1 MPGVTLMFSPEE
13 ITEVSTLDG
22 KTAKIIDF
30 EPDHLNA
37 VSYRSLD
44 APFIKANQ
52 EAIAHRLPKGLSF
65 SAVVDDQ
72 VFAMF
77 GLVPFWQG
85 CYECWLIPADDLD
98 THKMKTHRTSLRFFE
113 YTAKVLRAKRYQ
125 CYVFSENVRAIR
137 WIEMMV
143 FKKEGLMKNFG
154 PNQEDHF
161 LYARYF

>member
-1 MPGVTLMFSPEE
+1 MPGVTLMFSPKE
-13 ITEVSTLDG
+13 ITEVSKLDG
-22 KTAKIIDF
+22 VHAKIIDF
-30 EPDHLNA
+30 QPDHIDQI
-37 VSYRSLD
+37 SYRSAD
-44 APFIKANQ
+44 AVFVQ
-52 EAIAHRLPKGLSF
+52 ENKGELVGRLPKGMSF
-65 SAVVDDQ
+65 TGTYDDQ

-77 GLVPFWQG
+77 GLVPYWKG
-85 CYECWLIPADDLD
+85 CYECWLIPASNLD
-98 THKMKTHRTSLRFFE
+98 THMMKMHRTAIRFFE